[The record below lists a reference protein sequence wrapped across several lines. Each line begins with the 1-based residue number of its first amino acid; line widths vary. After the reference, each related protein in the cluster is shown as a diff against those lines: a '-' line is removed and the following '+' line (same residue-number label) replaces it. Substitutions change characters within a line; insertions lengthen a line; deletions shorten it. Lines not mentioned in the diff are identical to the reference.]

1 MSLED
6 VEAENTGFQDFLAKE
21 AGEEVSAPEETEG
34 QAEQQFA
41 EPEEIEEIEAAEAEE
56 SESDVSDDEPELEE
70 SEPSEY
76 VEFMLDSGETVQLT
90 PDELK
95 GHYLRQ
101 QDYTRKT
108 QSLAEKTRAV
118 DEDRQRFEAVY
129 QQRIQQLEQ
138 VMQSEQP
145 IDWEARFRDD
155 PLEAPLEYHKWQES
169 QKQKQHLVA
178 ENQHYAQQRRE
189 QHLADQGRM
198 LPEIIPH
205 WQGNPEAQQTETVE
219 LKNALLEDGFNPEDV
234 SQIAD
239 ARLVKWLLAGHR
251 QLKMEST
258 AKKVIR
264 KKVAGK
270 PRVVKPGSA
279 KQKTSSKSKMKTKLD
294 TARISNSPEDW
305 TSVFEEL
312 L

>member
-6 VEAENTGFQDFLAKE
+6 AEAENTGFQDFLAKE

-279 KQKTSSKSKMKTKLD
+279 KQKTSSKSKMKSKLD